1 MIDSLQDV
9 RVCVTGGAGFIGSHL
24 VDALVAAGASVSVL
38 DDLSTGREE
47 NLAAVRG
54 RARLIEG
61 SVLDAHARRQALE
74 RVDIVFHLA
83 AYVSAPGSV
92 REPMACHRVNTE
104 GTLSLL
110 ESCRERGVRRVVFA
124 SSAAVYGDSE
134 VSPKRES
141 EPILPCSVYAQSKA
155 AGEHLLRVWNRLHG
169 LEAVSLRFFNVFG
182 PRQLADSAYAAA
194 IAAFASALLEGRPI
208 TIFGDGSQTRDFVP
222 VANVVQCLMRAAA
235 AGSGAADARAYNVG
249 MGRAT
254 AIREIAS
261 IMAGIA
267 GRPFEPVWAPPRPG
281 DVLHSCADICE
292 ARGRLGYEPRVTV
305 ERGLRDTLAWYLE
318 RLSTAPGSPWSMP

>member
-1 MIDSLQDV
+1 MIDSFQDV

-24 VDALVAAGASVSVL
+24 VDALVASGAIVSVL

-47 NLAAVRG
+47 NLAAVRH

-61 SVLDAHARRQALE
+61 SLLDAHARRQALE

-104 GTLSLL
+104 GTLALL
-110 ESCRERGVRRVVFA
+110 ESCQERGVRRIVFA

-155 AGEHLLRVWNRLHG
+155 AGEHLLRVWNRVHG

-235 AGSGAADARAYNVG
+235 RSGQADARAFNVG

-254 AIREIAS
+254 AIREIAA
-261 IMAGIA
+261 IMAGIV
-267 GRPFEPVWAPPRPG
+267 GRPFEPAWAPPRPG
-281 DVLHSCADICE
+281 DVLHSCADIGE
-292 ARGRLGYEPRVTV
+292 ARGRLGYEPQVTV

-318 RLSTAPGSPWSMP
+318 RLSTSPGSSRSMP